1 MSWLWQQVPSP
12 LGRWRKEGI
21 PSFAAAGGALA
32 VTGFFSPAFAHHALG
47 GKLPATAWEGFLSGL
62 AHPVIGLD
70 HLAFVVA
77 IGLVAAGQPWRYGIP
92 LGFVLAGL
100 VGTGIHLA
108 GWDPLGLTELVIASS
123 VVLFGLLLA
132 QSRQIPSWLLL
143 LWGSLAGLFHGY
155 AYAEA
160 IIGAE
165 PMPWLGYLLG
175 LSLVQYGV
183 ALFALWAAETWG
195 SRIPGLLRW
204 AGWAIAVVGS
214 GFLALAVVGS

>member
-1 MSWLWQQVPSP
+1 MSWQWQRPSSLPAQVGRGWSVV
-12 LGRWRKEGI
+12 LGAGI
-21 PSFAAAGGALA
+21 AWLTSG
-32 VTGFFSPAFAHHALG
+32 PAFAHHALG
-47 GKLPATAWEGFLSGL
+47 GRLPATGWEGFLSGL

-70 HLAFVVA
+70 HLAFVMA
-77 IGLVAAGQPWRYGIP
+77 IGLIAAGQPWRYGIP

-108 GWDPLGLTELVIASS
+108 GWDPLGLTELAIASS
-123 VVLFGLLLA
+123 VVLFGLLLT

-175 LSLVQYGV
+175 LSTVQYGV
-183 ALFALWAAETWG
+183 ALLTLWTAETWG

-214 GFLALAVVGS
+214 VFLALAVVGS

>member
-1 MSWLWQQVPSP
+1 MSWQWQRPLSLPAQVGRGWAVG
-12 LGRWRKEGI
+12 LGAGI
-21 PSFAAAGGALA
+21 AWLA
-32 VTGFFSPAFAHHALG
+32 SGPAFAHHALG
-47 GKLPATAWEGFLSGL
+47 GRLPATGWEGFLSGL
-62 AHPVIGLD
+62 AHPVIGPD

-77 IGLVAAGQPWRYGIP
+77 IGLIAARQPWRYGIP

-108 GWDPLGLTELVIASS
+108 GWDPLGLTELAIASS
-123 VVLFGLLLA
+123 VVLFGLLLV
-132 QSRQIPSWLLL
+132 QPRQIPSWLLL
-143 LWGSLAGLFHGY
+143 IGGSLAGLFHGY

>member
-1 MSWLWQQVPSP
+1 MSWQWQRPLSLPAQVGRGWAVG
-12 LGRWRKEGI
+12 LGAGI
-21 PSFAAAGGALA
+21 AWLA
-32 VTGFFSPAFAHHALG
+32 SGPAFAHHALG
-47 GKLPATAWEGFLSGL
+47 GRLPATGWEGFLSGL
-62 AHPVIGLD
+62 AHPVIGPD

-77 IGLVAAGQPWRYGIP
+77 IGLIAARQPWRYGIP
-92 LGFVLAGL
+92 LGFVLASLLGS
-100 VGTGIHLA
+100 GIHLA

>member
-1 MSWLWQQVPSP
+1 MSWQWQRPLSLPAQVGRGWAVG
-12 LGRWRKEGI
+12 LGAGI
-21 PSFAAAGGALA
+21 AWLA
-32 VTGFFSPAFAHHALG
+32 SGPAFAHHALG
-47 GKLPATAWEGFLSGL
+47 GRLPATGWEGFLSGL
-62 AHPVIGLD
+62 AHPVIGPD

-77 IGLVAAGQPWRYGIP
+77 IGLIAARQPWRYGIP

>member
-1 MSWLWQQVPSP
+1 MFWQWQRPLALPAQVSRGWAIGLGAGIAWLASWP
-12 LGRWRKEGI
+12 
-21 PSFAAAGGALA
+21 AL
-32 VTGFFSPAFAHHALG
+32 AHHALG
-47 GKLPATAWEGFLSGL
+47 GRLPATGWEGFLSGL
-62 AHPVIGLD
+62 AHPVIGPD

-77 IGLVAAGQPWRYGIP
+77 IGLIAAGQPWRYGIP

-108 GWDPLGLTELVIASS
+108 GWDPLGLTELAIACSI
-123 VVLFGLLLA
+123 VLFGLLLV

-175 LSLVQYGV
+175 LSTVQYGV
-183 ALFALWAAETWG
+183 ALLALWAAETWAE
-195 SRIPGLLRW
+195 RIPGLIRS
-204 AGWAIAVVGS
+204 AGWMIAIVGAI
-214 GFLALAVVGS
+214 FLTLAVVSS

>member
-1 MSWLWQQVPSP
+1 MSWQWQRP
-12 LGRWRKEGI
+12 LALPAPVGRGWAIGLGSGI
-21 PSFAAAGGALA
+21 AWLASWPAL
-32 VTGFFSPAFAHHALG
+32 AHHALG
-47 GKLPATAWEGFLSGL
+47 GRLPATGWEGFLSGL
-62 AHPVIGLD
+62 AHPVIGPD

-77 IGLVAAGQPWRYGIP
+77 IGLIAAGQPWRYGIP

-108 GWDPLGLTELVIASS
+108 GWDPLGLTELAIACSI
-123 VVLFGLLLA
+123 VLFGLLLV

-175 LSLVQYGV
+175 LSTVQYGV
-183 ALFALWAAETWG
+183 ALLALWAAETWAE
-195 SRIPGLLRW
+195 RIPGLIRS
-204 AGWAIAVVGS
+204 AGWMIAIVGS
-214 GFLALAVVGS
+214 IFLTLALVSS

>member
-1 MSWLWQQVPSP
+1 MSWQWQRPLSLPAQVGRGWAVG
-12 LGRWRKEGI
+12 LGAGI
-21 PSFAAAGGALA
+21 AWLA
-32 VTGFFSPAFAHHALG
+32 SGPAFAHHALG
-47 GKLPATAWEGFLSGL
+47 GRLPATGWEGFLSGL
-62 AHPVIGLD
+62 AHPVIGPD

-77 IGLVAAGQPWRYGIP
+77 IGLIAARQPWRYGIP
-92 LGFVLAGL
+92 LGFVLASL
-100 VGTGIHLA
+100 LGTGIHLA

>member
-1 MSWLWQQVPSP
+1 MSWQWQRPLSLPAQVGRGWAVG
-12 LGRWRKEGI
+12 LGAGI
-21 PSFAAAGGALA
+21 AWLA
-32 VTGFFSPAFAHHALG
+32 SGPAFAHHALG
-47 GKLPATAWEGFLSGL
+47 GRLPATGWEGFLSGL
-62 AHPVIGLD
+62 AHPVIGPD

-92 LGFVLAGL
+92 LGFVLASL
-100 VGTGIHLA
+100 LGTGIHLA

>member
-1 MSWLWQQVPSP
+1 MGRGWAVGLGAGIAWLAS
-12 LGRWRKEGI
+12 G
-21 PSFAAAGGALA
+21 
-32 VTGFFSPAFAHHALG
+32 PAFAHHALG
-47 GKLPATAWEGFLSGL
+47 GRLPATGWEGFLSGL
-62 AHPVIGLD
+62 AHPVIGPD

-77 IGLVAAGQPWRYGIP
+77 IGLIAARQPWRYGIP

-108 GWDPLGLTELVIASS
+108 GWDPLGLTELAIASS
-123 VVLFGLLLA
+123 VVLFGLLLV
-132 QSRQIPSWLLL
+132 QPRQIPSWLLL
-143 LWGSLAGLFHGY
+143 IGGSLAGLFHGY

>member
-1 MSWLWQQVPSP
+1 MFWQWQRPLALPAQVGRGWAIGLGAGIAWLASWP
-12 LGRWRKEGI
+12 
-21 PSFAAAGGALA
+21 AL
-32 VTGFFSPAFAHHALG
+32 AHHALG
-47 GKLPATAWEGFLSGL
+47 GRLPATGWEGFLSGL
-62 AHPVIGLD
+62 AHPVIGPD

-77 IGLVAAGQPWRYGIP
+77 IGLIAAGQPWRYGIP

-108 GWDPLGLTELVIASS
+108 GWDPLGLTELAIACSI
-123 VVLFGLLLA
+123 VLFGLLLV

-175 LSLVQYGV
+175 LSTVQYGV
-183 ALFALWAAETWG
+183 ALLALWAAETWAE
-195 SRIPGLLRW
+195 RIPGLIRS
-204 AGWAIAVVGS
+204 AGWMIAIVGAI
-214 GFLALAVVGS
+214 FLTLAVVSS

>member
-1 MSWLWQQVPSP
+1 MAWQGQRPSSLVTHQMSRGWAVGLGAGSAWLAS
-12 LGRWRKEGI
+12 G
-21 PSFAAAGGALA
+21 
-32 VTGFFSPAFAHHALG
+32 PAFAHHALG
-47 GKLPATAWEGFLSGL
+47 GRLPATGWEGFLSGL

-77 IGLVAAGQPWRYGIP
+77 IGLIAAGQPWRYGIP
-92 LGFVLAGL
+92 LGFVLGGL

-108 GWDPLGLTELVIASS
+108 GWDPLGLTELAIASS

-132 QSRQIPSWLLL
+132 QSRQIPAGLLL

-155 AYAEA
+155 AYAES
-160 IIGAE
+160 IVGAE

-175 LSLVQYGV
+175 LSLIQYGI

-195 SRIPGLLRW
+195 SRVPGLLRW

-214 GFLALAVVGS
+214 VFLVLAVVGS

>member
-1 MSWLWQQVPSP
+1 MSWQWQRPLSLPAQVGRGWAVG
-12 LGRWRKEGI
+12 LGAGI
-21 PSFAAAGGALA
+21 AWLA
-32 VTGFFSPAFAHHALG
+32 SGPAFAHHALG
-47 GKLPATAWEGFLSGL
+47 GRLPATGWEGFLSGL
-62 AHPVIGLD
+62 AHPVIGPD

-77 IGLVAAGQPWRYGIP
+77 IGLIAARQPWRYGIP
-92 LGFVLAGL
+92 LGFVLASL
-100 VGTGIHLA
+100 LGTGIHLA

-143 LWGSLAGLFHGY
+143 IGGSLAGLFHGY